1 MARLSLFD
9 RRVSSAGCLKEAIVM
24 VRKEEC
30 PQCKGDK
37 LIAIVL
43 TSGKDAWV
51 KCPSCGGNGYKV
63 RLMH

>member
-1 MARLSLFD
+1 
-9 RRVSSAGCLKEAIVM
+9 M